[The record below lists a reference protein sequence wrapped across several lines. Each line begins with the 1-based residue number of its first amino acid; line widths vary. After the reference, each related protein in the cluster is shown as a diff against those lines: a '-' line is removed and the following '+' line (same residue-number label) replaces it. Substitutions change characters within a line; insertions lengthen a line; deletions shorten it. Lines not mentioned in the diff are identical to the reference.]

1 MIRGF
6 LLSVT
11 VIFAA
16 GAAGAWWVSRPQPLA
31 QDTFAGITADPAAG
45 ETVFWAAGCAS
56 CHAAPDTDGDDK
68 YVLAGGQRFASDFGT
83 FVAPNI
89 SPDPAHGIGA
99 WSLEDFT
106 NAMMRGVSPQ
116 GQHYYP
122 AFPYTAYQHATP
134 QDVADLYAFM
144 MILPASDTPSAAHDL
159 SFPYTIRRGLGLW
172 KALYMTPEWQMI
184 TPESEAETRGRYL
197 VEALGHCAECH
208 TPRTA
213 FGGLDRARWLAGGPN
228 PSGRGRIPDITPAG
242 LGWSEFDI
250 TAYLESGF
258 TPDFDVVGGS
268 MAAVVENFS
277 RLPESDRAAV
287 AAYLLRPLD

>member
-1 MIRGF
+1 MMRALF
-6 LLSVT
+6 LSVA
-11 VIFAA
+11 VIGAV
-16 GAAGAWWVSRPQPLA
+16 GAAAAWWVSRPQPLDP
-31 QDTFAGITADPAAG
+31 DTFASITPNPAAG
-45 ETVFWAAGCAS
+45 EAVFWAAGCAN
-56 CHAAPDTDGDDK
+56 CHTAPGAADDATQF
-68 YVLAGGQRFASDFGT
+68 LAGGQRFASDFGT

-99 WSLEDFT
+99 WSLEEFA
-106 NAMMRGVSPQ
+106 NAMMRGVSPT
-116 GQHYYP
+116 GLHYYP

-144 MILPASDTPSAAHDL
+144 MTLPASDTPSAAHDL
-159 SFPYTIRRGLGLW
+159 SFPFNIRRGLGLW
-172 KALYMTPEWQMI
+172 KALYMTPEWQM
-184 TPESEAETRGRYL
+184 TDPQTEAETRGRYL
-197 VEALGHCAECH
+197 VEAMGHCAECH

-213 FGGLDRARWLAGGPN
+213 LGGLDRARWLAGAPN
-228 PSGRGRIPDITPAG
+228 PSGRGRIPDITPTG

-268 MAAVVENFS
+268 MAAVVENYA